1 MEDWESSQGW
11 EGVASERDRP
21 PQLTLVGTLLRVVL
35 VQLWRARQLSD
46 RWVSR

>member
-21 PQLTLVGTLLRVVL
+21 PQFTLGGTLLRVVL
-35 VQLWRARQLSD
+35 LQFWRARQLSE